1 MRAEILSSLGRVKV
15 GEVVIPP
22 YPKLLHLAELKAP
35 MFAQQKINGYNV
47 RVAKVGKDWAAFLRG
62 GLIDEKTNAL
72 LKENLGRNLE
82 RFFRVYPNLV
92 LVMEVIGCYSDD
104 TEILTEKGFKYFK
117 DLSYE
122 DKVATLKAG
131 NLVFEKPLDI
141 VSYDYD
147 GDIYEICTRTINLV
161 ITPEHKIYSR
171 SFTKKSNYELNVIAD
186 LYEKAQKSNHKRK
199 WIGMKSTSNWEGEE
213 VDYFWLPSIKNVKYD
228 GHNHSKKKIKMD
240 DWLEFMG
247 YFLADGY
254 TSSGELKHQNG
265 NKRGHYYTVG
275 ITKKKQKDKNK
286 IRKLIKRLPFAFCE
300 TKTGFQTGNK
310 QLWMYLK
317 QFGKAKNKYIPYELK
332 QLSKRQLKILLDA
345 LIFCDG
351 HINKTGQIHYYTIS
365 KQLADDVC
373 ELILK
378 VGGSPSVYVQNK
390 INWSKMETYKL
401 YCVSMKKIKEHYIDL
416 KKHVGVY
423 KYQGKVYCCQ
433 VPSGVIYVRRNGRCC
448 WSGNSKTMA
457 NYKGDKDFDYFVF
470 DIMNLNRPE
479 KTRFLNAEVVE
490 NLCKTFDLKFIGNL
504 GLFDD
509 LEELKK
515 EMKKLPDY
523 CEGVVLKSLDGNTI
537 LKYKWEDSPKDFKDK
552 IKKAAVKVKELKPE
566 YVVFDHF
573 MQGYAEPE
581 LGLKAGFSDK
591 EFKEYLNLIEKA
603 GIGNKEDIAKKVNR
617 VVNWIVEKLS
627 AKGDFDDKML
637 QKLEKVA
644 RKRITKEIWKKLKK

>member
-15 GEVVIPP
+15 GEAVIPP

-62 GLIDEKTNAL
+62 GLVDEKTNAL
-72 LKENLGRNLE
+72 LKENIGRNLE

-92 LVMEVIGCYSDD
+92 LVMEVIG
-104 TEILTEKGFKYFK
+104 
-117 DLSYE
+117 
-122 DKVATLKAG
+122 
-131 NLVFEKPLDI
+131 
-141 VSYDYD
+141 
-147 GDIYEICTRTINLV
+147 
-161 ITPEHKIYSR
+161 
-171 SFTKKSNYELNVIAD
+171 
-186 LYEKAQKSNHKRK
+186 
-199 WIGMKSTSNWEGEE
+199 
-213 VDYFWLPSIKNVKYD
+213 
-228 GHNHSKKKIKMD
+228 
-240 DWLEFMG
+240 
-247 YFLADGY
+247 
-254 TSSGELKHQNG
+254 
-265 NKRGHYYTVG
+265 
-275 ITKKKQKDKNK
+275 
-286 IRKLIKRLPFAFCE
+286 
-300 TKTGFQTGNK
+300 
-310 QLWMYLK
+310 
-317 QFGKAKNKYIPYELK
+317 
-332 QLSKRQLKILLDA
+332 
-345 LIFCDG
+345 
-351 HINKTGQIHYYTIS
+351 
-365 KQLADDVC
+365 
-373 ELILK
+373 
-378 VGGSPSVYVQNK
+378 
-390 INWSKMETYKL
+390 
-401 YCVSMKKIKEHYIDL
+401 
-416 KKHVGVY
+416 
-423 KYQGKVYCCQ
+423 
-433 VPSGVIYVRRNGRCC
+433 RN
-448 WSGNSKTMA
+448 TMA

-552 IKKAAVKVKELKPE
+552 IKKAAEKVKELKPE